1 LQVAKELI
9 NGEDGVPHM
18 NSKTKIDPKSQKYAE
33 NWLPVRGI
41 QNGEIILDNGQRVTG
56 VKVRPRN
63 IFILDY
69 DSQSNAIFN
78 LRNFYNTLDYEFWLI
93 VADRPVDINVY
104 LAQLKLLFNSVQS
117 QAIRKLVREDIEKAN
132 LFMSK
137 EVNVTDTEYF
147 ILFKD
152 RRPEM
157 IQKKI
162 QNLISGLANV
172 GLQSAQVSNDDL
184 RVLLDGFMNGG
195 DTTKFG
201 TVMSSI

>member
-1 LQVAKELI
+1 MLQASY
-9 NGEDGVPHM
+9 M
-18 NSKTKIDPKSQKYAE
+18 TKKLEKAQTE
-33 NWLPVRGI
+33 NWLPIRGI
-41 QNGEIILDNGQRVTG
+41 QNGEIVLDNGVRVTG

-69 DSQSNAIFN
+69 DSQNNAIFN
-78 LRNFYNTLDYEFWLI
+78 LRNFYNTIDYPFWLI

-104 LAQLKLLFNSVQS
+104 LAQLKLLYNSVQVQS
-117 QAIRKLVREDIEKAN
+117 IRRLVKEDIDKAN

-137 EVNVTDTEYF
+137 EVSVTDTEYF

-152 RRPEM
+152 KRPEM

-162 QNLISGLANV
+162 QNLVSGLASA

-184 RVLLDGFMNGG
+184 RVLIDGFMNGG

-201 TVMSSI
+201 TVMSTI

>member
-1 LQVAKELI
+1 MQVMLE
-9 NGEDGVPHM
+9 E
-18 NSKTKIDPKSQKYAE
+18 TKKKNNVNVKSQKYAE
-33 NWLPVRGI
+33 NWLPIRGI
-41 QNGEIILDNGQRVTG
+41 QNGEIILENGYRVTG

-69 DSQSNAIFN
+69 ASQDNAIMN
-78 LRNFYNTLDYEFWLI
+78 LRNFYDTIDYPFWLM

-104 LAQLKLLFNSVQS
+104 LSQLKLLFNSVQYP
-117 QAIRKLVREDIEKAN
+117 AIRKLIKEDIDKAN
-132 LFMSK
+132 LFMSR

-152 RRPEM
+152 RRPEI
-157 IQKKI
+157 IQKRI
-162 QNLISGLANV
+162 QNLVSGLAGA

-195 DTTKFG
+195 ETSNFG
-201 TVMSSI
+201 TVMSQ

>member
-1 LQVAKELI
+1 MQVMLEETKKK
-9 NGEDGVPHM
+9 
-18 NSKTKIDPKSQKYAE
+18 NSVNVKSQKYAE
-33 NWLPVRGI
+33 NWLPIRGI
-41 QNGEIILDNGQRVTG
+41 QNGEIILENGYRVTG

-69 DSQSNAIFN
+69 TSQDNAIMN
-78 LRNFYNTLDYEFWLI
+78 LRNFYNTIDYPFWLM

-104 LAQLKLLFNSVQS
+104 LSQLKLLFNSVQYP
-117 QAIRKLVREDIEKAN
+117 AIRKLIKEDIDKAN
-132 LFMSK
+132 LFMSR

-152 RRPEM
+152 RRPEI
-157 IQKKI
+157 IQKRI
-162 QNLISGLANV
+162 QNLVSGLASA

-195 DTTKFG
+195 ETSNFG
-201 TVMSSI
+201 TVMSQ

>member
-1 LQVAKELI
+1 MLLVNTETQTAKNKI
-9 NGEDGVPHM
+9 SSTRRFAED
-18 NSKTKIDPKSQKYAE
+18 
-33 NWLPVRGI
+33 WLPIKGI
-41 QNGEIILDNGQRVTG
+41 QNGEILLDNGLKVTG

-78 LRNFYNTLDYEFWLI
+78 MRNFYNTLDYPFWLI
-93 VADRPVDINVY
+93 IADRPVDINVY

-117 QAIRKLVREDIEKAN
+117 SAIRKLIKEDIDKAN
-132 LFMSK
+132 MFMSK
-137 EVNVTDTEYF
+137 EINITDTEYF
-147 ILFKD
+147 ILFRE

-162 QNLISGLANV
+162 QNIISGLAGA
-172 GLQSAQVSNDDL
+172 GLQSTQVSNDDL

-195 DTTKFG
+195 SSTDFG
-201 TVMSSI
+201 TVMTQ

>member
-1 LQVAKELI
+1 MQVMLKE
-9 NGEDGVPHM
+9 
-18 NSKTKIDPKSQKYAE
+18 TKKKNNVNVKSQKYAE
-33 NWLPVRGI
+33 NWLPIRGI
-41 QNGEIILDNGQRVTG
+41 QNGEIILENGYRVTG

-69 DSQSNAIFN
+69 ASQDNAIMN
-78 LRNFYNTLDYEFWLI
+78 LRNFYNTIDYPFWLM

-104 LAQLKLLFNSVQS
+104 LSQLKLLFNSVQYP
-117 QAIRKLVREDIEKAN
+117 AIRKLIKEDIDKAN
-132 LFMSK
+132 LFMSR

-152 RRPEM
+152 RRPEI
-157 IQKKI
+157 IQKRI
-162 QNLISGLANV
+162 QNLVSGLAGA

-195 DTTKFG
+195 ETSNFG
-201 TVMSSI
+201 TVMSQ

>member
-1 LQVAKELI
+1 MQVMLEETKKK
-9 NGEDGVPHM
+9 
-18 NSKTKIDPKSQKYAE
+18 NSVNVKSQKYAE
-33 NWLPVRGI
+33 NWLPIRGI
-41 QNGEIILDNGQRVTG
+41 QNGEIILENGYRVTG

-69 DSQSNAIFN
+69 TSQDNAIMN
-78 LRNFYNTLDYEFWLI
+78 LRNFYNTIDYPFWLI

-104 LAQLKLLFNSVQS
+104 LSQLKLLFNSVQYP
-117 QAIRKLVREDIEKAN
+117 AIRKLIREDIDKAN
-132 LFMSK
+132 LFMSR

-152 RRPEM
+152 RRPEI
-157 IQKKI
+157 IQKRI
-162 QNLISGLANV
+162 QNLVSGLASA

-195 DTTKFG
+195 ETSNFG
-201 TVMSSI
+201 TVMSQ

>member
-1 LQVAKELI
+1 MQAMLEETKKK
-9 NGEDGVPHM
+9 
-18 NSKTKIDPKSQKYAE
+18 NSVNVKSQKYAE
-33 NWLPVRGI
+33 NWLPIRGI
-41 QNGEIILDNGQRVTG
+41 QNGEIILENGYRVTG

-69 DSQSNAIFN
+69 ASQDNAIMN
-78 LRNFYNTLDYEFWLI
+78 LRNFYNTIDYPFWLM

-104 LAQLKLLFNSVQS
+104 LSQLKLLFNSVQYP
-117 QAIRKLVREDIEKAN
+117 AIRKLIKEDIDKAN
-132 LFMSK
+132 LFMSR

-152 RRPEM
+152 RRPEI
-157 IQKKI
+157 IQKRI
-162 QNLISGLANV
+162 QNLVSGLAGA

-195 DTTKFG
+195 ETSNFG
-201 TVMSSI
+201 TVMSQ

>member
-1 LQVAKELI
+1 MLQASY
-9 NGEDGVPHM
+9 M
-18 NSKTKIDPKSQKYAE
+18 TKKLEKAQTE
-33 NWLPVRGI
+33 NWLPIRGI
-41 QNGEIILDNGQRVTG
+41 QNGEIILDNGVRVTG

-69 DSQSNAIFN
+69 DSQNNAIFN
-78 LRNFYNTLDYEFWLI
+78 LRNFYNTIDYPFWLI

-104 LAQLKLLFNSVQS
+104 LAQLKLLYNSVQVQS
-117 QAIRKLVREDIEKAN
+117 IRRLVKEDIDKAN

-137 EVNVTDTEYF
+137 EVSVTDTEYF

-152 RRPEM
+152 KRPEM

-162 QNLISGLANV
+162 QNLVSGLASA

-184 RVLLDGFMNGG
+184 RVLIDGFMNGG

-201 TVMSSI
+201 TVMSTI